1 MAKESSTF
9 NKRSKFKQC
18 PRCNELLK
26 KNSKFCNHCGIV
38 FENQKKIFS
47 IQGLHFGK
55 KKESSPIKVVDDTSI
70 TYSQN
75 LSKTTYLLIKF
86 YNLFFFIVGA
96 FALLM
101 LFLPLFS
108 SHNIGLYI
116 NEVST
121 SYFYRG
127 AVYYCV
133 KFEHNGKSIYVHTS
147 PCFSSHFLSKIK
159 LEEYN
164 NKKVMVLY
172 DSDLDKVYVI
182 KKV

>member
-96 FALLM
+96 FASLM

-121 SYFYRG
+121 SY
-127 AVYYCV
+127 
-133 KFEHNGKSIYVHTS
+133 KFSIS
-147 PCFSSHFLSKIK
+147 ESLLIDSSSTFIDLIKGVIEFIKEGNKI
-159 LEEYN
+159 LN
-164 NKKVMVLY
+164 AN
-172 DSDLDKVYVI
+172 
-182 KKV
+182 